1 MYPPPPLREESIY
14 DAPQSVIS
22 SSTGSSSG
30 RSPVALRNA
39 DAYESVFPTYPYQS
53 ESDSATDS
61 AEKQTD
67 LSRSASWKFYDP
79 VSRTESIY
87 SNVDS
92 TTPIQPMNA
101 NNALSDVNSISS
113 GSFVRQ
119 NSLYENHVL
128 EKKRPATSVLL
139 QFDPLN
145 NNANSY
151 ENVLLE
157 DDKKLLEELL
167 QGELYGNLS
176 NTGTYDNWSL
186 SNDSEPGEFVNPPPP
201 PTRVDSLPSDEPS
214 TPTTKEEKSQTS
226 WFTNDS
232 TPTIP
237 SRPVSTVSEASKK
250 PSWFK
255 QMNVVLKKA
264 PEVVRNLRS
273 KDSMLLRPSLE
284 PKGLVQHKGML
295 YKVQSGP
302 VEDLFGEFSAR
313 WCVLENWHLVC
324 YSDNTCD
331 SVKEHFPMESILSI
345 QILQDQKY
353 KYR

>member
-14 DAPQSVIS
+14 DAPQSVNSTSTES
-22 SSTGSSSG
+22 SD
-30 RSPVALRNA
+30 RSPVAFRNP

-53 ESDSATDS
+53 ETDSATDS
-61 AEKQTD
+61 AEKSSD

-87 SNVDS
+87 SNVDG
-92 TTPIQPMNA
+92 TTPIQPVNINTA
-101 NNALSDVNSISS
+101 SSDVNSISS

-128 EKKRPATSVLL
+128 EKKRPATSLLL

-145 NNANSY
+145 SNANSY

-201 PTRVDSLPSDEPS
+201 PTRVDSLPSDEPA
-214 TPTTKEEKSQTS
+214 TPTSKEEKSQTS
-226 WFTNDS
+226 WFTNEN
-232 TPTIP
+232 TPNIV
-237 SRPVSTVSEASKK
+237 SRPVSTAASEASKK
-250 PSWFK
+250 QSWFK
-255 QMNVVLKKA
+255 QMNEVLKKA
-264 PEVVRNLRS
+264 PEVVRNFRS
-273 KDSMLLRPSLE
+273 KDNMLLRPSLE

-353 KYR
+353 KYK

>member
-14 DAPQSVIS
+14 DAPQSVNS
-22 SSTGSSSG
+22 SSTESSG
-30 RSPVALRNA
+30 RSPVAFRNA
-39 DAYESVFPTYPYQS
+39 DAYESVFPSYPYQS

-79 VSRTESIY
+79 VSRVESVY
-87 SNVDS
+87 SNVDG
-92 TTPIQPMNA
+92 TPPIQPTSA
-101 NNALSDVNSISS
+101 NDGPSDVNSISS
-113 GSFVRQ
+113 GSFIRQ

-145 NNANSY
+145 NNTNSY

-157 DDKKLLEELL
+157 DDKKILEELL
-167 QGELYGNLS
+167 QGELYGNTS

-214 TPTTKEEKSQTS
+214 TPVTKEEKSQTS
-226 WFTNDS
+226 WFTSEVN
-232 TPTIP
+232 PAIP
-237 SRPVSTVSEASKK
+237 SRPVSTVSEVSKK
-250 PSWFK
+250 QSWFK
-255 QMNVVLKKA
+255 HMNEVLKKA
-264 PEVVRNLRS
+264 PDVVRNLRS
-273 KDSMLLRPSLE
+273 KDSVLLRPSLE

-331 SVKEHFPMESILSI
+331 SVKEHFPMESVLSI

>member
-1 MYPPPPLREESIY
+1 MYPG
-14 DAPQSVIS
+14 
-22 SSTGSSSG
+22 T
-30 RSPVALRNA
+30 
-39 DAYESVFPTYPYQS
+39 S

-61 AEKQTD
+61 VERQTD
-67 LSRSASWKFYDP
+67 LSRSESWKFYDS
-79 VSRTESIY
+79 VTRTESVY

-92 TTPIQPMNA
+92 TPAIQPLNVEDNA
-101 NNALSDVNSISS
+101 QGDVNSNC
-113 GSFVRQ
+113 GGGGTLVRQ
-119 NSLYENHVL
+119 NSLYENHVVVQ
-128 EKKRPATSVLL
+128 KRPATSVLL

-145 NNANSY
+145 NNSKTSY

-186 SNDSEPGEFVNPPPP
+186 SNDSEPGCGGGGVGEFVNPPPP
-201 PTRVDSLPSDEPS
+201 PTRIDSLPSDEPS
-214 TPTTKEEKSQTS
+214 TPSAITKVEKAQTN
-226 WFTNDS
+226 WFTNDINPVLPTRPLS
-232 TPTIP
+232 TI
-237 SRPVSTVSEASKK
+237 SETPKR
-250 PSWFK
+250 PSWLK
-255 QMNVVLKKA
+255 QVNEVLKKA
-264 PEVVRNLRS
+264 PDVVRNLRS
-273 KDSMLLRPSLE
+273 KDNMLLRPSLE

-331 SVKEHFPMESILSI
+331 SVKEHFTMESVLSI

>member
-22 SSTGSSSG
+22 SSTESSG
-30 RSPVALRNA
+30 RSPIAVRNA
-39 DAYESVFPTYPYQS
+39 EAYESVFPSYPYNS

-61 AEKQTD
+61 AERHTD
-67 LSRSASWKFYDP
+67 LSRSESWKFYDP
-79 VSRTESIY
+79 VPRTESVY

-92 TTPIQPMNA
+92 TPPIQPLNVDNA
-101 NNALSDVNSISS
+101 QGDVNSNSS

-119 NSLYENHVL
+119 NSLYENHMI

-145 NNANSY
+145 NNTNSY

-167 QGELYGNLS
+167 QGELYGNIS

-201 PTRVDSLPSDEPS
+201 PTRVDSLPSDEPA
-214 TPTTKEEKSQTS
+214 TPTTKEKSQTS
-226 WFTNDS
+226 WFTSESNP
-232 TPTIP
+232 PTP
-237 SRPVSTVSEASKK
+237 SRPVSTVSEASKR
-250 PSWFK
+250 PSWFR
-255 QMNVVLKKA
+255 QVNEVLKKA
-264 PEVVRNLRS
+264 PEVVRNFRS
-273 KDSMLLRPSLE
+273 KDNMLLRPSLE

-331 SVKEHFPMESILSI
+331 SVKEHFPMESVLSI